1 MSMSTGM
8 SINVTPSGQACG
20 ASVTNIDLTQP
31 LNADT
36 IAAVR
41 SAWLEHHVLAFP
53 DQVLDDDALERFSQY
68 FGNFGDDPFIAPIQ
82 GRKYIIAVK
91 RAADETS
98 PIFAE
103 TWHTDWSFQAKP
115 PAGTCL
121 YGITIPAEGGD
132 TLYANQHLAL
142 SKMPAALRAKITDKV
157 AIHSAKRGYANDGL
171 YGKSDQQTDR
181 SMNILSSDSA
191 LKTQRHPLIRPHR
204 ETGEAAIFGCI
215 GYILGIEG
223 QDDEAATALLMEL
236 HQWQTREEFQ
246 YRHQWQ
252 PNMLVMWDN
261 RSVLH
266 RATGGY
272 EGHDR
277 LLHRITVAD

>member
-1 MSMSTGM
+1 M
-8 SINVTPSGQACG
+8 SIKVTPSGQACG

-31 LNADT
+31 LDAAT
-36 IAAVR
+36 ITAVR
-41 SAWLEHHVLAFP
+41 TAWLEHHVLTFP
-53 DQVLDDDALERFSQY
+53 DQVLSNDELERFSQY
-68 FGNFGDDPFIAPIQ
+68 FGHFGDDPFIAPIK
-82 GRKYIIAVK
+82 GRKHIIAVK
-91 RAADETS
+91 RTAGETA

-121 YGITIPAEGGD
+121 YGITIPATGGD

-142 SKMPAALRAKITDKV
+142 AEMPTALRDKIKDKV
-157 AIHSAKRGYANDGL
+157 AIHSAQRGYSNDGL
-171 YGKSDQQTDR
+171 YGKSDQGGDR
-181 SMNILSSDSA
+181 SMDIRPSDSA
-191 LKTQRHPLIRPHR
+191 LKTQQHPLIRQHR
-204 ETGEAAIFGCI
+204 ETGEAGIFGCF
-215 GYILGIEG
+215 GYIMGIEG
-223 QDDEAATALLMEL
+223 MADDKAAELLMEL
-236 HQWQTREEFQ
+236 HQWQTQEQFQ